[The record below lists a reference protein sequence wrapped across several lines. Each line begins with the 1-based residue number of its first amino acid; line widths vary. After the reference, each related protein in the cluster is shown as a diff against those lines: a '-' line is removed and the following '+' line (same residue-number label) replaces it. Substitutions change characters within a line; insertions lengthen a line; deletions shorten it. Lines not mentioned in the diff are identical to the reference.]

1 MKNDVSDQTLKDV
14 LDGLFDTITKERRE
28 SEPYKDLFKKSD
40 DIAEFLRDVDQKM
53 MRVVLDATQ
62 VLRDKYGTCPNEVYN
77 ILKCLPFVTNYMEKK
92 IVKEEGMC
100 CCVDKVYY
108 LLSQKVKVELME
120 GEKIKE
126 VSK

>member
-1 MKNDVSDQTLKDV
+1 MDNDVNNQTLKEV
-14 LDGLFDTITKERRE
+14 LDSLFDIITKERRE

-40 DIAEFLRDVDQKM
+40 DTTEFLRDVNHKM

-77 ILKCLPFVTNYMEKK
+77 ILKCLPFVADYMKKK
-92 IVKEEGMC
+92 IEREEGIC

-108 LLSQKVKVELME
+108 LLSQKIKLELME
-120 GEKIKE
+120 AEKKVKDE
-126 VSK
+126 